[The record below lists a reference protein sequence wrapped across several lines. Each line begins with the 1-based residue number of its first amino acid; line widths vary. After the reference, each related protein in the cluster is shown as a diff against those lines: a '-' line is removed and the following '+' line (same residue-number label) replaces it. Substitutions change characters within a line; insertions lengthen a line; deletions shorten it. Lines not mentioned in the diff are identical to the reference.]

1 MNDFFIFEMIVTI
14 FGELLELFSSVYF
27 KDGENRKSDFKLLP
41 AASLVGLLISCFA
54 TLFLIGVEFSFEF
67 PFYEKILIILCI
79 LVGSFWIG
87 VLLEFFSNK
96 EIKQIKILKTFLSTM
111 LKHLFCFIVFF
122 IVALLIYGV
131 IQLITFLSNFSTP

>member
-41 AASLVGLLISCFA
+41 ATSLAGLFISCFA
-54 TLFLIGVEFSFEF
+54 TLFLFGVEFSFEF
-67 PFYEKILIILCI
+67 PFYEK
-79 LVGSFWIG
+79 
-87 VLLEFFSNK
+87 
-96 EIKQIKILKTFLSTM
+96 EIKQIKILKTFFSTM

-122 IVALLIYGV
+122 IVALIIYGV
-131 IQLITFLSNFSTP
+131 IQLIIFLSNFSTV